1 MVSFVQTWWIINEFA
16 RPILATWYG
25 MYDVYGTAR
34 DCGFWWVCVTRRDD
48 LGRQRQNEKVGKP
61 TGRDFIR

>member
-1 MVSFVQTWWIINEFA
+1 MVSFVQTWWIIA

-34 DCGFWWVCVTRRDD
+34 DCGFWWCVWLDEKIWED
-48 LGRQRQNEKVGKP
+48 NVKMKSLGSQQGE
-61 TGRDFIR
+61 TS